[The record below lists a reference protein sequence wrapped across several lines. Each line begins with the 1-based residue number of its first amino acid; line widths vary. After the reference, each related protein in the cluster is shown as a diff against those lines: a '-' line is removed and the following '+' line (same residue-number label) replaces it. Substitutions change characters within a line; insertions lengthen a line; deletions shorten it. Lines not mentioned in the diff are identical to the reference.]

1 MRLPYL
7 ENPGKF
13 YHHVKSSK
21 DRRKAKLDVKNSRLE
36 AEKHKIISEL
46 KDKKI
51 SELEEKLG
59 SFEELRKEH
68 KKYSDKLDKLY
79 QKGLIDLNGD
89 LISDEEQNQDFR
101 EEIKSENSD
110 M

>member
-1 MRLPYL
+1 M
-7 ENPGKF
+7 
-13 YHHVKSSK
+13 KSSK
-21 DRRKAKLDVKNSRLE
+21 DRRNTKLDVKNSILE
-36 AEKHKIISEL
+36 AEKHKIIREL
-46 KDKKI
+46 KDKKL

-68 KKYSDKLDKLY
+68 KKCSDKLDKLY

-101 EEIKSENSD
+101 EEIRFENLD